1 MNCVAFIIHFAC
13 VPSVWMGMIL
23 LVAYSLSP
31 SQSPKALISLHL
43 PNLHLPFCFAV
54 IHCSVL
60 HIPWFP
66 SPISLYL
73 CLSFFPSFTCFFLT
87 ERGTEYVFESWGKR
101 TPGTLMHFS
110 FFRKKFLKRDSE
122 KQSTKRGE
130 GENDA
135 KCEIKQKSSSRPIAL
150 IECSLSVLAISFA

>member
-43 PNLHLPFCFAV
+43 PTLHLPFCFAV

-73 CLSFFPSFTCFFLT
+73 CLSFFPSFHLLFLDWT
-87 ERGTEYVFESWGKR
+87 WHGISFESWGKR

-110 FFRKKFLKRDSE
+110 FLERNFWRETEQKKR
-122 KQSTKRGE
+122 RGRE
-130 GENDA
+130 RCKMRNQA
-135 KCEIKQKSSSRPIAL
+135 KIKSRPIAL